1 MTPGAILNT
10 PGGSAYASAKS
21 TPAHSARGGPGGIP
35 PPPKFGESP
44 TKAELRLK
52 ATQAEARAE
61 ATERALASE
70 RAELERVRKEIAT
83 LRVEQGAWEKAAS
96 PATSPAKPSAAER
109 ERRVREA
116 TAEALREAV
125 RVALASGV
133 NEAELREA
141 MMARGVDVD
150 GILDTTQVED
160 PRGDEDEPAAGKSE
174 PSPGS
179 GKKKK
184 KKGKK

>member
-1 MTPGAILNT
+1 LGGAPGV
-10 PGGSAYASAKS
+10 
-21 TPAHSARGGPGGIP
+21 P
-35 PPPKFGESP
+35 PPPRFGESP
-44 TKAELRLK
+44 SKAELRLK

-61 ATERALASE
+61 ATERALAGE
-70 RAELERVRKEIAT
+70 RAELDRVRKEIAT

-96 PATSPAKPSAAER
+96 PAASPAKPSPAER

>member
-1 MTPGAILNT
+1 M
-10 PGGSAYASAKS
+10 
-21 TPAHSARGGPGGIP
+21 
-35 PPPKFGESP
+35 
-44 TKAELRLK
+44 
-52 ATQAEARAE
+52 
-61 ATERALASE
+61 
-70 RAELERVRKEIAT
+70 
-83 LRVEQGAWEKAAS
+83 
-96 PATSPAKPSAAER
+96 
-109 ERRVREA
+109 
-116 TAEALREAV
+116 
-125 RVALASGV
+125 